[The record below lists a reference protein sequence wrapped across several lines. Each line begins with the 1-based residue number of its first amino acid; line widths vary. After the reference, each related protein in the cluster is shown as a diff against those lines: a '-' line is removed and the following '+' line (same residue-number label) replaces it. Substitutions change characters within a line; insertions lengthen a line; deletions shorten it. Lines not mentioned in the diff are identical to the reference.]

1 MSDFQPQSL
10 KPQWAAWR
18 ADKTLHTIFSSFRLS
33 RFLGPQNSKND
44 PALTEKM
51 LAVLGWQIPKLFI
64 CQIIKKKWIQILLFG
79 HFAVWLLIFV
89 VLVTMATILIKIV
102 IEFPGLLRLKC
113 VYNEGSEEDT
123 SEDVEKVSN
132 MWQTGMFSQ
141 LWSPECEDNFSHWR
155 T

>member
-1 MSDFQPQSL
+1 MWRHSGHYYIQSVGVVSHWILSLIEMSDFQPQSL

-64 CQIIKKKWIQILLFG
+64 CQIIKKNEFKFCYLDTLQSGYWYSSC
-79 HFAVWLLIFV
+79 WLQWPQFSSRLSLSS
-89 VLVTMATILIKIV
+89 LVCSGSSVSTMRAA
-102 IEFPGLLRLKC
+102 R
-113 VYNEGSEEDT
+113 
-123 SEDVEKVSN
+123 
-132 MWQTGMFSQ
+132 
-141 LWSPECEDNFSHWR
+141 R
-155 T
+155 TLQKT